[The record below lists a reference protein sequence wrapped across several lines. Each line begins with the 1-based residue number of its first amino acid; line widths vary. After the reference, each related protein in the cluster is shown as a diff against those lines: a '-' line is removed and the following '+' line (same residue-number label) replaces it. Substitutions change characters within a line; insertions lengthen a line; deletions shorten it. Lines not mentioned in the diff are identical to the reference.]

1 MDTKTSENSS
11 KAGESQPVD
20 DGLQVRIRIIMMK
33 RLPGFRFLDQQ
44 YLAKKLRRSETAIS
58 LALAGKRSQLLA
70 RIIRHLDWLER
81 KDMEKKAA

>member
-1 MDTKTSENSS
+1 MNGTTSDNTS
-11 KAGESQPVD
+11 KGPESQPVD

-33 RLPGFRFLDQQ
+33 RLPSFRFLDQQ

-70 RIIRHLDWLER
+70 RIVKHLDYLER
-81 KDMEKKAA
+81 KEIEKKAA

>member
-1 MDTKTSENSS
+1 M
-11 KAGESQPVD
+11 D